1 MNKKR
6 NKISLTQIID
16 FVTQTSNSTVLEYTS
31 KLCFYI
37 DLTVLIQ
44 KKENSAFRYIST
56 TRNEVEILLIK
67 KFFMYLVCP
76 I

>member
-31 KLCFYI
+31 KLCFHI

-56 TRNEVEILLIK
+56 RNEVEILLIK
-67 KFFMYLVCP
+67 KIFMYLVCP
-76 I
+76 V